1 MREELSEMKS
11 ILKTQGLKRSDRNTD
26 SNENFTAS
34 TKRIQRDWESL
45 VGSNCVLN
53 PVHIVAD
60 LGVHTRIVW
69 QGTAIAP
76 GDNALQLS
84 IADHRATRVTLE
96 GRNIVLKEEAQGKGT
111 TLL

>member
-26 SNENFTAS
+26 SNENFTLS
-34 TKRIQRDWESL
+34 TKRIQRYRGFL

-76 GDNALQLS
+76 RDNALELS
-84 IADHRATRVTLE
+84 IADHRATRVTL
-96 GRNIVLKEEAQGKGT
+96 GKRNTVY
-111 TLL
+111 

>member
-26 SNENFTAS
+26 SNENFTLS
-34 TKRIQRDWESL
+34 TKRIQRYRGFL

-53 PVHIVAD
+53 PIHIVAD

-76 GDNALQLS
+76 RDNALELS
-84 IADHRATRVTLE
+84 IADHRATKVTL
-96 GRNIVLKEEAQGKGT
+96 GKRNTVHKKGHVI
-111 TLL
+111 